1 MKIKL
6 KGRGVVE
13 GFGKG
18 EALVAKSPISFLG
31 GVNPLSGLITDKNHE
46 LYGETITGKVLVF
59 PFGKGSTVGS
69 YTLYALSKYGT
80 KPAAIINIE
89 TEPIIAVGCVIGK
102 IPLVDKLEKNPIEVI
117 KNGDLVEVYG
127 ERGVVIIHKT
137 NNCET
142 NLNCKI

>member
-6 KGRGVVE
+6 KGRGIVE
-13 GFGKG
+13 GLGKG
-18 EALVAKSPISFLG
+18 KALVAKSSISFLG
-31 GVNPLSGLITDKNHE
+31 GVNPLNGLIIDKNHE

-89 TEPIIAVGCVIGK
+89 TEPIIAVGCVIAK

-117 KNGDLVEVYG
+117 KNGDLVEVDGGKGLVTIY
-127 ERGVVIIHKT
+127 K
-137 NNCET
+137 NSN
-142 NLNCKI
+142 

>member
-1 MKIKL
+1 MIKL

-31 GVNPLSGLITDKNHE
+31 GVNPLTGLIVDKNHE
-46 LYGETITGKVLVF
+46 LYGKCITGKVLVF

-69 YTLYALSKYGT
+69 YTLYALAKHGT
-80 KPAAIINIE
+80 KPAAIINVE

-102 IPLVDKLEKNPIEVI
+102 IPLVDKLDKNPIEVI
-117 KNGDLVEVYG
+117 KNGDLVKVYG
-127 ERGVVIIHKT
+127 EKGIVIIHKT
-137 NNCET
+137 NNSK
-142 NLNCKI
+142 LFKL